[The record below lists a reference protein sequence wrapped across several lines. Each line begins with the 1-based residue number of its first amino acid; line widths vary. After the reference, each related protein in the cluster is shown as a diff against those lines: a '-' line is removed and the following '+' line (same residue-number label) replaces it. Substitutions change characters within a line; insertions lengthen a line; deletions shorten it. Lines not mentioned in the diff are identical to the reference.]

1 MKKYLPISIVTGF
14 SLLIFIALAIVSAI
28 NPESSYYPII
38 QISLNSI
45 KIFFL
50 KVFIVCFVIFIIVMI
65 RDFVVEYKKHKK
77 ANNEKDNK
85 D

>member
-14 SLLIFIALAIVSAI
+14 SLLIFVALAVVSAI
-28 NPESSYYPII
+28 NPESCYYPII
-38 QISLNSI
+38 EISLNSI

-50 KVFIVCFVIFIIVMI
+50 KIFIVCFVIFIIVMI
-65 RDFVVEYKKHKK
+65 RDFVVEHKNHKK
-77 ANNEKDNK
+77 VNNEKDNK